1 MGINARKTI
10 IKYHY
15 SDYIYKFLELPVQE
29 HFDHNTSLLQVP
41 IVRIITYVR
50 ILNNEC
56 HKELLKLK
64 SNFPISCNM
73 LHALLT
79 PV

>member
-1 MGINARKTI
+1 MQAKQLSNITI
-10 IKYHY
+10 AII
-15 SDYIYKFLELPVQE
+15 SIKFLELPVQQ

-50 ILNNEC
+50 ILDNEC
-56 HKELLKLK
+56 HKDLLKLK
-64 SNFPISCNM
+64 SNFLISCNM
-73 LHALLT
+73 LHAPLT